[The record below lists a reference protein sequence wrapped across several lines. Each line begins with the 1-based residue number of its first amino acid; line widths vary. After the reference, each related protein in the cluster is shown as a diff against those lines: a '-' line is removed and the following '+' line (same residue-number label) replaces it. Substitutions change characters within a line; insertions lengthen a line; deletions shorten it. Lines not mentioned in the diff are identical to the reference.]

1 MQVSG
6 DWTGMD
12 CTTAREALSA
22 RLDGEL
28 SSAMDAALD
37 EHLTDCPMCTAA
49 AGALADASRRARV
62 RVADSVPDLAPQVAA
77 RVRASSRPA
86 PWSPARVALVV
97 VAVAQLALAVPLLLG
112 QAPTASDH
120 TSREIGVTETA
131 LAVGLLAAAWR
142 PWRAAG
148 MLPVVVALALGL
160 AAISVLDV
168 VDGHVGVAGELPH
181 LLPLAGALMLWQ
193 VRHRDPIPTAPA
205 PVDQGQRD
213 VRRSA

>member
-1 MQVSG
+1 MSVLG

-28 SSAMDAALD
+28 SSAMDTALD
-37 EHLTDCPMCTAA
+37 EHLTGCPTCTAA
-49 AGALADASRRARV
+49 AGAFADAGRRARL
-62 RVADSVPDLAPQVAA
+62 RVAADVPDLAPQVVA
-77 RVRASSRPA
+77 RVRARSEVA
-86 PWSPARVALVV
+86 PWSPARVGLVV
-97 VAVAQLALAVPLLLG
+97 VAVAQLVLAVPLLLG
-112 QAPTASDH
+112 HAPMASDH
-120 TSREIGVTETA
+120 TSREIGVTEIA

-148 MLPVVVALALGL
+148 MLPVVASLALGL
-160 AAISVLDV
+160 AAISVFDV
-168 VDGHVGVAGELPH
+168 LDGHVPLLAELPH

-193 VRHRDPIPTAPA
+193 VRHRDPIPTDPL
-205 PVDQGQRD
+205 PVEQRRGD